1 MSKYNMTQISNK
13 QELLD
18 IHIKSLK
25 KMNNLLVQIII
36 EGDADDEYVMA
47 AIKDIC
53 KDIKDCAKRIGDTS
67 CDISNYI
74 IFNGVELAKYKQ
86 PDPGESKWEEAINNG

>member
-1 MSKYNMTQISNK
+1 MSKYNMTQLSNK

-36 EGDADDEYVMA
+36 EGDANDEDAMA
-47 AIKDIC
+47 AIKDTC
-53 KDIKDCAKRIGDTS
+53 KDIKDCAKRIEDAS

-74 IFNGVELAKYKQ
+74 IFNGVELEKYKQ

>member
-1 MSKYNMTQISNK
+1 MSKYNMTQLSNK

-36 EGDADDEYVMA
+36 EGDADD
-47 AIKDIC
+47 
-53 KDIKDCAKRIGDTS
+53 
-67 CDISNYI
+67 
-74 IFNGVELAKYKQ
+74 
-86 PDPGESKWEEAINNG
+86 